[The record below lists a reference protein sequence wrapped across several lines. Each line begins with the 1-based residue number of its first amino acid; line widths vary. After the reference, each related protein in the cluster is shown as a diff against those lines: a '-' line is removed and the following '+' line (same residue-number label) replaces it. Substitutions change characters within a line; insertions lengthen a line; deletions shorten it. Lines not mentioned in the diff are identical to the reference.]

1 MDLQTLRP
9 KVADAASDRR
19 NLQRAIASREPEILS
34 ATEDVAAME
43 EAQALVQRTA
53 NETQEQLRFHLED
66 LVQHAL
72 DSLFPGRYKFRVDFD
87 VQRGKTAA
95 SIYLETPD
103 GLARDPMDECGG
115 TVGQVVSFALRVAA
129 WTLARTDNTI
139 ILDEPFAAVSADFR
153 PVCGELL
160 SGLSEKLG
168 IQFIVVASHE
178 SGGSS
183 YLLDYAD
190 RVFHVALDNEGV
202 SHVIMK
208 EGEKNA

>member
-1 MDLQTLRP
+1 MDIHPLRTR
-9 KVADAASDRR
+9 VQDFAAQRR
-19 NLQRAIASREPEILS
+19 NLLQATSLREGQIQT
-34 ATEDVAAME
+34 ATEDVATME

-53 NETQEQLRFHLED
+53 TETQEQLRFHLED

-72 DSLFPGRYKFRVDFD
+72 DSLLPGRYTFKVDFD

-95 SIYLETPD
+95 SMYLEAD
-103 GLARDPMDECGG
+103 GQARDPMDECGG
-115 TVGQVVSFALRVAA
+115 TVVQVVAFALRVAA

-160 SGLSEKLG
+160 AGLSEKLG

-190 RVFHVALDNEGV
+190 RVFLVSRDSEGR
-202 SHVIMK
+202 SQITMR
-208 EGEKNA
+208 EGEKHT

>member
-1 MDLQTLRP
+1 MNLPSLRTRVQDL
-9 KVADAASDRR
+9 VAQRR
-19 NLQRAIASREPEILS
+19 NLSQALATREGQIAM
-34 ATEDVAAME
+34 ATEDVSAME
-43 EAQALVQRTA
+43 EAQALIQRTA
-53 NETQEQLRFHLED
+53 TETQEQLRFHLED

-72 DSLFPGRYKFRVDFD
+72 DSLLPGRYTFKVAFD

-95 SIYLETPD
+95 SMYLESE
-103 GLARDPMDECGG
+103 GQARDPMDECGG
-115 TVGQVVSFALRVAA
+115 TVVQVVSFALRVAA

-153 PVCGELL
+153 PICGELL
-160 SGLSEKLG
+160 AGLSERLG

-190 RVFHVALDNEGV
+190 RVFHVSRDSEGR
-202 SHVIMK
+202 SHTTMR

>member
-1 MDLQTLRP
+1 MNLQALRTR
-9 KVADAASDRR
+9 VQDYAANRR
-19 NLQRAIASREPEILS
+19 NLQVAITNRESSI
-34 ATEDVAAME
+34 ATTTEDVAAME

-53 NETQEQLRFHLED
+53 NETQEQLRFHLTD

-72 DSLFPGRYKFRVDFD
+72 DSLLPGRYTFHVDFE

-95 SIYLETPD
+95 SMYLEAE
-103 GLARDPMDECGG
+103 GQIRDPMDECGG
-115 TVGQVVSFALRVAA
+115 TVVQVVAFALRVAA

-160 SGLSEKLG
+160 AGLSEKLG
-168 IQFIVVASHE
+168 IQFIVIASHE
-178 SGGSS
+178 SGGTS

-190 RVFHVALDNEGV
+190 RVFNVSRDAEGR
-202 SHVIMK
+202 SHITMK
-208 EGEKNA
+208 EGSKAL

>member
-1 MDLQTLRP
+1 MNLPSLRT
-9 KVADAASDRR
+9 KVQDFAAQRR
-19 NLQRAIASREPEILS
+19 NLLQATTLREGQIQTAL
-34 ATEDVAAME
+34 EDVAAME

-53 NETQEQLRFHLED
+53 TETQEQLRFHLED

-72 DSLFPGRYKFRVDFD
+72 DSLLPGRYAFKVDFD

-95 SIYLETPD
+95 SMYLEAD
-103 GLARDPMDECGG
+103 GQARDPMDECGG
-115 TVGQVVSFALRVAA
+115 TVVQVVAFALRVAA

-160 SGLSEKLG
+160 AGLSEKLG

-190 RVFHVALDNEGV
+190 RVFHVSLDNEGV
-202 SHVIMK
+202 SHVTMK